1 MMMKLVNC
9 IKTGAIALSL
19 FGLASAHAQVSENSR
34 FKYGIKAGYGL
45 SSIATSSTKNVWN
58 DGKDHRNGFY
68 AGFVGEYSLTREKG
82 ASIQLE
88 VLYSQQGAKFRESYD
103 IPLVGTVHESYTL
116 EYDYITVPVLAKIYV
131 IDRVALYGG
140 PTVAFNVN
148 DKSVLKVDGVQAT
161 FDDKIQSVDVLA
173 TAGVEVDIYKGIFIE
188 GRYNH
193 GLRSVYKHAGNNYN
207 NSNIQVG
214 VGFKF

>member
-1 MMMKLVNC
+1 MKLGQC
-9 IKTGAIALSL
+9 IKAGALGLSL
-19 FGLASAHAQVSENSR
+19 FCLSQANAQVFENER
-34 FKYGIKAGYGL
+34 FKFGIKGGYSL
-45 SSIATSSTKNVWN
+45 SSIAPTSKKNVWN
-58 DGKDHRNGFY
+58 DGQDHRNGFY
-68 AGFVGEYSLTREKG
+68 AGVVAEYSLTREKG

-88 VLYSQQGAKFRESYD
+88 VLYSQQGVKYKEDVPFIGQA
-103 IPLVGTVHESYTL
+103 SYTL

-140 PTVAFNVN
+140 PTIAFNVN
-148 DKSVLKVDGVQAT
+148 DKSVLKIDHVESSFNNDIN
-161 FDDKIQSVDVLA
+161 KVDVLA
-173 TAGVEVDIYKGIFIE
+173 TAGVEVTIFDGIYVE

-193 GLRSVYKHAGNNYN
+193 GLKSVFKDAGNNFN

>member
-1 MMMKLVNC
+1 MKVRNC
-9 IKTGAIALSL
+9 IKTGVIILGL
-19 FGLASAHAQVSENSR
+19 FGITNTNAQITENGR
-34 FKYGIKAGYGL
+34 FKYGIKGGYGL
-45 SSIATSSTKNVWN
+45 SSITPSSKKNIWN

-68 AGFVGEYSLTREKG
+68 AGFVGEYSLTSEKG
-82 ASIQLE
+82 FSIQLE
-88 VLYSQQGAKFRESYD
+88 ALYSQQGAKFRENYD
-103 IPLVGTVHESYTL
+103 LLEISIHEDYTL

-148 DKSVLKVDGVQAT
+148 NKSVLKIDGVEAT
-161 FDDKIQSVDVLA
+161 FDNKVQNVDVLA
-173 TAGVEVDIYKGIFIE
+173 TAGIEIDIYQGIYIE

-193 GLRSVYKHAGNNYN
+193 GLRSVYKHVGNNYN